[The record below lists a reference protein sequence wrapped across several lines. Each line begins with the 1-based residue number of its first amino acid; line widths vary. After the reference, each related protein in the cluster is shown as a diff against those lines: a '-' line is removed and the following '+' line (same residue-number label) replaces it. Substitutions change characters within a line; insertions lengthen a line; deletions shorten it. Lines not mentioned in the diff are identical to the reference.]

1 MHREVDLRQTETA
14 VLDSVELP
22 VAPLT
27 EVLAKIVSDA
37 KLAAT
42 EYLSETVV
50 PHGGE

>member
-14 VLDSVELP
+14 VLDAVELP
-22 VAPLT
+22 IVPLT
-27 EVLAKIVSDA
+27 EVLAMIASDA
-37 KLAAT
+37 KLAVT